1 MSKRSAFI
9 DVSFVFTILGDQII
23 FFLMPLSMNLYL
35 KEVQISTFVSSVA
48 KMILK
53 FYLDQL
59 PVFLRKRHTEEAY
72 MNEKIPVR
80 LYAASTCWLYGS
92 YSIWRLDQ
100 NQRTQLV
107 RIVFFTSL
115 LSLHSLI
122 LILSSN
128 RSIR

>member
-80 LYAASTCWLYGS
+80 LYAASTC
-92 YSIWRLDQ
+92 
-100 NQRTQLV
+100 
-107 RIVFFTSL
+107 
-115 LSLHSLI
+115 
-122 LILSSN
+122 
-128 RSIR
+128 